1 MNRFGKADVCNGI
14 VQRNVGRDNVFK
26 EYIVFCC
33 TIVSFLLANIRYYA
47 GSGGEGRWGAY
58 AGHFRTSVGL
68 NKAIEERGQLLMPV
82 FTFSRL
88 CYLSQS
94 LHLFKVFFFFFFFGF
109 VFDSFFSEGQPDST
123 SQRSS
128 KCAAFA

>member
-47 GSGGEGRWGAY
+47 GSGGGVDEELMQG
-58 AGHFRTSVGL
+58 TS
-68 NKAIEERGQLLMPV
+68 ELLWV
-82 FTFSRL
+82 
-88 CYLSQS
+88 
-94 LHLFKVFFFFFFFGF
+94 
-109 VFDSFFSEGQPDST
+109 
-123 SQRSS
+123 
-128 KCAAFA
+128 